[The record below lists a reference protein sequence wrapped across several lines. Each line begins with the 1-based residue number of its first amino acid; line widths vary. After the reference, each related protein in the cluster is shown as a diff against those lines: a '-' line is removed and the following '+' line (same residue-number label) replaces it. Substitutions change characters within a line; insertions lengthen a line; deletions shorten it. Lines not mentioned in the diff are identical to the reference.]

1 MGENG
6 VFVLVQGVK
15 VARHENI
22 GSCLRT
28 PSGRRGDAP
37 DDHHVSGTKVRR
49 ACQERACKSARAP
62 APRKRLCF
70 ADSERD
76 DFRRPQV
83 GPDRRHECA
92 SGEPVRVAGRVWR
105 PGPDSGGTHG
115 SIKPS
120 GGAIRCSSGPAAT
133 ISLCAG
139 GGLKGTLEKRI

>member
-37 DDHHVSGTKVRR
+37 DDHNISGTKVPR
-49 ACQERACKSARAP
+49 ARQDRACKSARGRSRP
-62 APRKRLCF
+62 AARMRV
-70 ADSERD
+70 
-76 DFRRPQV
+76 RRA
-83 GPDRRHECA
+83 R
-92 SGEPVRVAGRVWR
+92 
-105 PGPDSGGTHG
+105 SGGG
-115 SIKPS
+115 AGLEARSRLRGYPRVDQAV